1 MVNLLPHWLF
11 IYLILL
17 LRKEV
22 QYMNKQISTEKLYQ
36 MIENEQDLEMLSKS
50 YKPITFDEYFKYL
63 LQKYGRSKNYIIRET
78 CADQHYARILFK
90 GEHKNSFDFVV
101 TIGIILGATRH
112 EINKMLQISQNRT
125 LYPQYTRDRLIL
137 HCIQKEKTLT
147 ETNIFLDAHGEKILM
162 SKSK

>member
-1 MVNLLPHWLF
+1 
-11 IYLILL
+11 
-17 LRKEV
+17 
-22 QYMNKQISTEKLYQ
+22 MNKQISTKKLYQ
-36 MIENEQDLEMLSKS
+36 MLKNEQDLEMLSKS

-63 LQKYGRSKNYIIRET
+63 LQKYGRSKNYIIREA
-78 CADQHYARILFK
+78 CADQRYARRLFK
-90 GEHKNSFDFVV
+90 GEHKISFDFVV
-101 TIGIILGATRH
+101 TIGIILGATRD

-125 LYPQYTRDRLIL
+125 LYPQYNRDRLIL